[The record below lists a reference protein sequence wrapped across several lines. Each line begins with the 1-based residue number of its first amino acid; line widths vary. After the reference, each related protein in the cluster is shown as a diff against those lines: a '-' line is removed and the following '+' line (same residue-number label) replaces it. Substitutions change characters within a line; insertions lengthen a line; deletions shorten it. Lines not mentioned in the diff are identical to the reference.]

1 MSSRIAL
8 TFPVQIVNDYDIDD
22 AVRGLN
28 IEFGYLNGEC
38 NTPIS
43 EEHIRAIHNLMGTK
57 HITLEADV
65 HRDGSI
71 TFLRV
76 L

>member
-1 MSSRIAL
+1 LSRIAL
-8 TFPVQIVNDYDIDD
+8 TFPVQILNDADIDD

-28 IEFGYLNGEC
+28 IEFGYVDGEC
-38 NTPIS
+38 TTPIS
-43 EEHIRAIHNLMGTK
+43 DEHIKAIHRMMSTK

>member
-1 MSSRIAL
+1 MSCRIAL
-8 TFPVQIVNDYDIDD
+8 TFPVQIVNDFDIDD
-22 AVRGLN
+22 SVRALN
-28 IEFGYLNGEC
+28 IQYGYVNGEC
-38 NTPIS
+38 NSPIS
-43 EEHIRAIHNLMGTK
+43 DEHIKAINNMMSTK